1 MSDGYM
7 GRNERDAEA
16 LSAEDASGFGA
27 RLGFGRATASAD
39 DHDPDDGDMDDDL
52 AIEDGP
58 DRRPRRSRGARRPSI
73 VFLNLL
79 MTGAVF
85 AVIGAGGVLVY
96 GKTRFEAAGPTTA
109 DTSFIVREGAG
120 VSAVATELERAGL
133 IEDTRLFTIA
143 ARVTGNDRAIKTGE
157 FAIPAGASMARI
169 MEELTEGSP
178 IEYRVTIPEG
188 FTVWEAMQRIAAH
201 PELTGDMPADMPPEG
216 MLAAETISFA
226 RGETRANVIERLER
240 IQAERLERA
249 WASRSPDAPLDTPHN
264 LLTIASLVEKETALP
279 EERRDVAAVYSN
291 RIRENWHLNADPTVI
306 YGVYGGKGLPPG
318 RSITQSDLA
327 DDNPYNTYRLR
338 GMPAGPVAIPGEASL
353 MAAAAPSDSKDMFFV
368 ADGTGGHIFART
380 LEEHNAN
387 VRRWRRIERG
397 EEPRPER
404 VRRGSAAA
412 APEAT
417 EVPEAE
423 PVVAAASEV
432 ASEPSSMPGDGA
444 NPIEEAGTPAPD
456 MPVPLM
462 NPNR

>member
-1 MSDGYM
+1 MSEGHVSLT
-7 GRNERDAEA
+7 RENEHEVVHEDDAFETEMDAAFEDEA
-16 LSAEDASGFGA
+16 AAPA
-27 RLGFGRATASAD
+27 
-39 DHDPDDGDMDDDL
+39 
-52 AIEDGP
+52 
-58 DRRPRRSRGARRPSI
+58 PRRSRSARRPAI
-73 VFLNLL
+73 VFFNLL

-85 AVIGAGGVLVY
+85 AVLGAGGAALY
-96 GKTRFEAAGPTTA
+96 GKTRFEAPGPVA
-109 DTSFIVREGAG
+109 EGRAFVVREGAG
-120 VSAVATELERAGL
+120 VSSVANDLERAGL
-133 IEDTRLFTIA
+133 IEDARMFRIA
-143 ARVTGNDRAIKTGE
+143 ARVTGKDRAIKTGE
-157 FAIPAGASMARI
+157 FAIPANASMARI
-169 MEELTEGSP
+169 MDELTEGSP

-201 PELTGDMPADMPPEG
+201 PELTGDMPDTVPDEG

-226 RGETRANVIERLER
+226 RGESRQAVIERLQR
-240 IQAERLERA
+240 IQEERLARA
-249 WASRSPDAPLDTPHN
+249 WASRSDSAPLDTPHN

-306 YGVYGGKGLPPG
+306 YGIYGGKGLPEG
-318 RSITQSDLA
+318 KSITQSDLK

-353 MAAAAPSDSKDMFFV
+353 MAAASPSASEDMFFV

-404 VRRGSAAA
+404 QRSAAA
-412 APEAT
+412 ASIPTDERAVARAT
-417 EVPEAE
+417 GDATA
-423 PVVAAASEV
+423 VAALRDAAQPAVDAVDGNAADGDPAGGGAV
-432 ASEPSSMPGDGA
+432 AAPG
-444 NPIEEAGTPAPD
+444 I
-456 MPVPLM
+456 PVPLM